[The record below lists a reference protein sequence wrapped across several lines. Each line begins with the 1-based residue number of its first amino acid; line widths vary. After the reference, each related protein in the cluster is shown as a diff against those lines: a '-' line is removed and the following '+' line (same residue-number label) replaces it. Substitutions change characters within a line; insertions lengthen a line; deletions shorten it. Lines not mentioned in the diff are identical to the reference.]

1 MPPGTDGNI
10 LIDSLVN
17 IVGATIFPLA
27 LSLLFPVF
35 LYAIVLE
42 KEEKLIQMMKMNGMS
57 MTYYWLV
64 TFIFNLILSL
74 ITGIIFYM
82 FGYFLLKNTF
92 FTQTPFTLMFI
103 ILFGWMLAQIG
114 LAIFF
119 QTFLSNSRTANIIGY
134 LLSVWT
140 SMIGAGL
147 NVGVFQLPT

>member
-1 MPPGTDGNI
+1 
-10 LIDSLVN
+10 
-17 IVGATIFPLA
+17 
-27 LSLLFPVF
+27 
-35 LYAIVLE
+35 
-42 KEEKLIQMMKMNGMS
+42 MMKMNGMS

-74 ITGIIFYM
+74 FTGIIFYM
-82 FGYFLLKNTF
+82 FGYFLLKNAI
-92 FTQTPFTLMFI
+92 FTQTPFTLMFV

-114 LAIFF
+114 LSVFF